1 MIHVFDGA
9 MGTMLQAAGLP
20 AGYCPEQWNI
30 EQPEKVIAVHRA
42 YVLSGA
48 DIIETNTFG
57 ANRIKLSH
65 YGLSAKV
72 AELNTAAV
80 QAAKKACGPTTKIA
94 GSVSSTGKLVKPLG
108 ELDFDTAYD
117 VYLEQITALSKAGVD
132 FIIIETMIDIQE
144 MRAALLAAK
153 AATNK
158 PIICQLSYGAD
169 GRTLTGTDPKTAAI
183 ILEAMGANIIG
194 ANCSLGPAQMLPI
207 VKELASSTTL
217 PISIQ
222 PNAGMP
228 ELIDGKTL
236 FPMTPAEMGSW
247 AEKLIAAGATYV
259 GGCCGTTP
267 KHIANIKKACEN
279 KRPAAREMIRLHTA
293 ITSRSKTI
301 YLGKDFPTTIIG
313 ERINPTGRKAL
324 AADIREGHFIKVKQE
339 AIAQLEAGASILDVN
354 MGVPGIDQT
363 AAMQKAIEELSTLV
377 DAPLAI
383 DTTDPAAL
391 EAGLK
396 AYPGR
401 ALINSVSAEPE
412 RLESFLPLAKKY
424 GAAILCL
431 PIAPGGVPATA
442 EERVAIIKEITAKA
456 ITQGMRPQDF
466 VLDALVMTV
475 AANSAAAKE
484 TLHTLKLYR
493 EQFGYPSTM
502 GLSNI
507 SYGLPR
513 RDLLNSAFCA
523 MSIASGL
530 DAPILNPYDKTMQ
543 DILAAAAVINGHDAS
558 GKNYSIR
565 YAPANDT
572 ETVTRTA
579 SSKPAD
585 IFAAIRQTVLHG
597 EKEAVVP
604 LIRQALA
611 EGHSSVEI
619 TEEAL
624 TAAMNEIGKD
634 FGTGRVFLP
643 QVLLAAET
651 MRAAFQTIKEVLP
664 NQKSDK
670 LGTVILATVK
680 GDIHDLG
687 KNIVAALM
695 ENNGFEIID
704 LGKDVDA
711 ATIVKEAA
719 AHNASI
725 VGLCALMTT
734 TLPQIDHTIAALKAA
749 GSKASIIVGGA
760 VLTEEYAKQAGANA
774 YAPDGVAAV
783 NKAKELL
790 GKA

>member
-1 MIHVFDGA
+1 MIYIFDGA
-9 MGTMLQAAGLP
+9 MGTMLHEAGLP
-20 AGYCPEQWNI
+20 PGYCPELWNL
-30 EQPEKVIAVHRA
+30 EQPEKVTAVHEK
-42 YVLSGA
+42 YVASGA
-48 DIIETNTFG
+48 DILETNTLG

-65 YGLSAKV
+65 YGLSDKV
-72 AELNTAAV
+72 AELNIAAV
-80 QAAKKACGPTTKIA
+80 QAAKRAAGPATKIA
-94 GSVSSTGKLVKPLG
+94 GSVGPTGKFIKPLG
-108 ELDFDTAYD
+108 EMDFDTAYD
-117 VYLEQITALSKAGVD
+117 VYLEQITALHKGGVD

-158 PIICQLSYGAD
+158 PVICQLTFSAD

-194 ANCSLGPAQMLPI
+194 ANCSLGPAQMLSI
-207 VKELASSTTL
+207 VEEFAKATTL

-228 ELIDGKTL
+228 ELIHGKTI
-236 FPMTPAEMGSW
+236 FPMSAEEMSTW
-247 AEKLIAAGATYV
+247 APKLIAAGATYI

-267 KHIANIKKACEN
+267 EHICAIKKACQN
-279 KRPAAREMIRLHTA
+279 SKPATRDFVMLHTA
-293 ITSRSKTI
+293 VTSRSKTI

-313 ERINPTGRKAL
+313 ERINPTGRKEL
-324 AADIREGHFIKVKQE
+324 AADIREGHYIKVKQE
-339 AIAQLEAGASILDVN
+339 ALAQIAAGASILDVN
-354 MGVPGIDQT
+354 MGVPGIDPKQ
-363 AAMQKAIEELSTLV
+363 AMERAILELSMLV

-396 AYPGR
+396 FYPGR

-442 EERVAIIKEITAKA
+442 KERVAIIKEITTKA
-456 ITQGMRPQDF
+456 LQAGLRPQDF

-475 AANSAAAKE
+475 AANSSAAAE
-484 TLHTLKLYR
+484 TLNTLKLYR
-493 EQFGYPSTM
+493 EHFGYPSTM

-513 RDLLNSAFCA
+513 RDLLNAAFCA

-543 DILAAAAVINGHDAS
+543 DMLAATAVIKGHDAS
-558 GKNYSIR
+558 GKKYSIQ
-565 YAPANDT
+565 YAPVRDA
-572 ETVTRTA
+572 EKLTRNE
-579 SSKPAD
+579 SLPPQD
-585 IFAAIRQTVLHG
+585 ILSMIRQTVMHG
-597 EKEAVVP
+597 EKEAVIP
-604 LIRQALA
+604 YIRQALS
-611 EGHSSVEI
+611 EGHSSATI
-619 TEEAL
+619 TEQAL
-624 TAAMNEIGKD
+624 TAAMNDLGKD
-634 FGTGRVFLP
+634 FGAGRIFLP

-651 MRAAFQTIKEVLP
+651 MRAAFQTIKEILP
-664 NQKSDK
+664 DQKTAK
-670 LGTVILATVK
+670 LGTVVLATVK

-695 ENNGFEIID
+695 ENNGFEVID
-704 LGKDVDA
+704 LGKDVSA
-711 ATIVKEAA
+711 ETIVSAVFEHK
-719 AHNASI
+719 ASI

-749 GSKASIIVGGA
+749 GSATSVIVGGA
-760 VLTEEYAKQAGANA
+760 VLTADYAELAGADA
-774 YAPDGVAAV
+774 YAADGVDAV
-783 NKAKELL
+783 NQAKILL
-790 GKA
+790 KK